1 MVLQSTRGEHTR
13 ARRECV
19 LEIADLHTGA
29 CYEGYIW
36 RVNNIFKRHVT
47 PHYFVSVMETIYY

>member
-1 MVLQSTRGEHTR
+1 MVLQSTQGEHTR

-19 LEIADLHTGA
+19 LEIADIHAGA

-36 RVNNIFKRHVT
+36 RVNKYFTGHVT
-47 PHYFVSVMETIYY
+47 PHYFVSVMETNYH